1 VPTPLN
7 RTPSLE
13 VITTPLRTSEA
24 LMAHSPNR
32 TTSLE
37 VATPPGKS
45 PFVRTIP
52 AAVPPFVKA
61 TLDINAK
68 YSELGGEAGF
78 GKATSDLQQC
88 PDGIGFFIHYGGGSI
103 YWSPS
108 TSAHEVHGDNRV
120 LWAQLGWERSFLGY
134 PVTDETK
141 TPDGVGRFNH
151 FQGGSAYW
159 TPGTGA
165 HEVHGAIRDKW
176 ASMGWEKSL
185 LGYPLTNENPTPDGV
200 GRFNHFQGGSV
211 YWTPGTGAHEVH
223 GSIRD
228 KWASMGW
235 ERSFLGYPI
244 TDEMSGDAG
253 ARINDF
259 QHGSITWS
267 AETGPIPNPQT
278 MHFHD
283 DVVTQD
289 WAPIGGWIDVV
300 VSLKGDFTFIGHMH
314 DSGFPNIGYTLG
326 IVVMAP
332 SGIGYGLSHSGH
344 VDGTITI
351 FGRNRDDD
359 WTDTGNNPHI
369 ADNWRD
375 VTQARLFWRLV
386 SSDTLSSGVQGL
398 LEDVAKDAVKA
409 LGAAGVSA
417 LIALI

>member
-1 VPTPLN
+1 VEGSSGNADLPERRSKGHLAPARMKSTVL
-7 RTPSLE
+7 S
-13 VITTPLRTSEA
+13 
-24 LMAHSPNR
+24 
-32 TTSLE
+32 
-37 VATPPGKS
+37 ATNGRRWDGK
-45 PFVRTIP
+45 
-52 AAVPPFVKA
+52 
-61 TLDINAK
+61 
-68 YSELGGEAGF
+68 
-78 GKATSDLQQC
+78 
-88 PDGIGFFIHYGGGSI
+88 
-103 YWSPS
+103 
-108 TSAHEVHGDNRV
+108 
-120 LWAQLGWERSFLGY
+120 
-134 PVTDETK
+134 
-141 TPDGVGRFNH
+141 
-151 FQGGSAYW
+151 
-159 TPGTGA
+159 
-165 HEVHGAIRDKW
+165 
-176 ASMGWEKSL
+176 
-185 LGYPLTNENPTPDGV
+185 
-200 GRFNHFQGGSV
+200 
-211 YWTPGTGAHEVH
+211 
-223 GSIRD
+223 
-228 KWASMGW
+228 
-235 ERSFLGYPI
+235 RSFLGYPI

-300 VSLKGDFTFIGHMH
+300 VSLKGDCTFIGHMH

-369 ADNWRD
+369 ADNWGD

-409 LGAAGVSA
+409 LRSGWRISADSSDLKSWVAVVNKRLRFDQSPKRGVRYNGFWCEVKSTD
-417 LIALI
+417 